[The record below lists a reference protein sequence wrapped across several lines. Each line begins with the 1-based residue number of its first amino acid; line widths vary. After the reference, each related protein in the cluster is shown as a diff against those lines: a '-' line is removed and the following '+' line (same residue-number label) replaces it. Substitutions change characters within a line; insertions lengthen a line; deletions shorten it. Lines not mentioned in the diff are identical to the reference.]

1 MIPSSLCLVITGKD
15 YISIRW
21 TGYLLPAFSEV
32 YTIQVTVNDGA
43 RVWVDEV
50 LLIDQYDNDVPDGQ
64 SASVFTGA
72 YNHTHF
78 TTYTHTSLTSTHT
91 SHTHNPL
98 SSLTLTLIPPP
109 SSFQPPLLPPW
120 RPTNWSP

>member
-1 MIPSSLCLVITGKD
+1 MTSTGKD

-64 SASVFTGA
+64 SASVFTGG
-72 YNHTHF
+72 YIHTHF
-78 TTYTHTSLTSTHT
+78 TTYTHPPHSPPHTHT
-91 SHTHNPL
+91 SHTRTHFPRSPL
-98 SSLTLTLIPPP
+98 PLFHLPPLP